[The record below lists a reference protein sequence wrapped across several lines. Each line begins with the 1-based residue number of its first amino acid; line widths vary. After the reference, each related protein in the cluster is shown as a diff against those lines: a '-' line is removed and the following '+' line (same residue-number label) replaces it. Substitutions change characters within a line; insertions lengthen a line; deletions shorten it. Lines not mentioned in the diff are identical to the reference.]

1 LALVDCRSRVEQG
14 ASGRLGPKDIMK
26 KPLRDGRLFHF
37 QHERPPLAS
46 PCLNSRR
53 MECVPNG
60 YNDRVKFFERKIG
73 KQGENEYGAY
83 RLKGVKLHLKKKP
96 GVARRRI

>member
-1 LALVDCRSRVEQG
+1 M
-14 ASGRLGPKDIMK
+14 P
-26 KPLRDGRLFHF
+26 RDAVARRRGFGSPQATSQKREVAH
-37 QHERPPLAS
+37 PAYT

-96 GVARRRI
+96 GVAQRRL